1 MVGVKRFERCLGE
14 GLFFDMGSDET
25 KKDIRVVPW
34 TTVMVGPYPAV
45 EYRFVDVGL
54 LERQVADMMA
64 SWDQQAELHTDE
76 CLWWEDWL
84 QCSCGGDPSIPPFH
98 QTI

>member
-1 MVGVKRFERCLGE
+1 M
-14 GLFFDMGSDET
+14 SSNET

-34 TTVMVGPYPAV
+34 ATVMVGPHQAI

-54 LERQVADMMA
+54 LEEQVADMMA

-76 CLWWEDWL
+76 
-84 QCSCGGDPSIPPFH
+84 
-98 QTI
+98 